1 MRSRLPVGY
10 VVKIEGSDDTL
21 NLLDMHRGQLASHAQ
36 GLSTVTEVGSLLVL
50 DSGSRALVM
59 KVVSLSFDEPRE
71 AHRLGVGSST
81 HQSEPL
87 RNISGIVVGRLT
99 REAGKACFISDSLAT
114 PPLGAE
120 AFPLTTEELTAILGS
135 DLQGG
140 VPIKLGDDLRGG
152 GSLYVDL
159 ESLISRHVAVLGSS
173 GQGKSCFTAAVLQQ
187 IVRLPGARVVIF
199 DINGEYEDALNL
211 PDLPADAVKCTT
223 IGGGENGFKIPY
235 YALGRYGLHR
245 LLIPS
250 EKTQRPALTFALE
263 HLHQVRWF
271 PQQRGAGLATD
282 QAAYLFDDCRQHG
295 ADAAEERIQSIRNG
309 LAVSAMHW
317 PNMAALAALVAESHS
332 LQPARQN
339 GVERN
344 AFSYSNVSPLV
355 TRIHRFAEDPMFR
368 DAVNVEGGP
377 GVDGQGLSWT
387 RESTNLVEQIFGGQ
401 EEPWR
406 VHIINLRHLSHDL
419 TPFILGSLLEL
430 YAYELFRRGQD
441 NKVPTL
447 LVLEEAHHYLRPIG
461 SGEEAGD
468 NSLAYERLAKEGRK
482 FGLALWLSTQRPSE
496 ISPTVLSQCNNWV
509 SFRLTSEK
517 DLAAI
522 QSASEWADR
531 REIRRIAGLPRQTAI
546 VFGGS
551 ISMPTL
557 LRAPDASPKPRS
569 GDAEFGAWAEV
580 RVPGRMI
587 FDADRQEAEAPPVP
601 PLPVGAGQDVMQMP
615 LPGQPGHLDAFDD
628 DVPF

>member
-1 MRSRLPVGY
+1 MRGRLPVGY
-10 VVKIEGSDDTL
+10 VVRIEGTDVTL

-36 GLSTVTEVGSLLVL
+36 GVSSVTEVGSLILL
-50 DSGSRALVM
+50 DAGSRALVL

-81 HQSEPL
+81 HQTEPL
-87 RNISGIVVGRLT
+87 RNITGAVVGRLSRT
-99 REAGKACFISDSLAT
+99 EGKARFISDSLAT

-120 AFPLTTEELTAILGS
+120 AFPLSRDELAAILCS
-135 DLQGG
+135 DGEGEIPL
-140 VPIKLGDDLRGG
+140 KLGDDLRGG
-152 GSLYVDL
+152 GSLNVGL
-159 ESLISRHVAVLGSS
+159 QSLISRHVAVLGSS

-187 IVRLPGARVVIF
+187 IVRLPQARIVVF
-199 DINGEYEDALNL
+199 DINGEYEAALKGLEL
-211 PDLPADAVKCTT
+211 PKDAVKCTT
-223 IGGGENGFKIPY
+223 IGGSEADSFKIPY
-235 YALGRYGLHR
+235 YALGRYGLNR

-271 PQQRGAGLATD
+271 SQPKGAGLVNDTTPF
-282 QAAYLFDDCRQHG
+282 LFDDCRQG
-295 ADAAEERIQSIRNG
+295 GVADAEARIQQIRSGQAGTANN
-309 LAVSAMHW
+309 W
-317 PNMAALAALVAESHS
+317 PHMAALAALVAESHGI
-332 LQPARQN
+332 QPSK
-339 GVERN
+339 GGFERN
-344 AFSYSNVSPLV
+344 AFSYSNVSPLI
-355 TRIHRFAEDPMFR
+355 TRINRFAEDPMFR
-368 DAVNVEGGP
+368 SVVDVEGGGGAGAP
-377 GVDGQGLSWT
+377 LNWAN
-387 RESTNLVEQIFGGQ
+387 ESINLVEQIFGGQ
-401 EEPWR
+401 DVPWR
-406 VHIINLRHLSHDL
+406 VHIVNLRHLAHDL

-430 YAYELFRRGQD
+430 YAYELFRRGQE
-441 NKVPTL
+441 KKIPTL

-461 SGEEAGD
+461 SGDDAGE

-551 ISMPTL
+551 IAMPTMI
-557 LRAPDASPKPRS
+557 RAADACPTPHS
-569 GDAEFGAWAEV
+569 GDADFSGWV
-580 RVPGRMI
+580 TQKT
-587 FDADRQEAEAPPVP
+587 DAQQEGPRISLPKLPVLPSIPPVLKTP
-601 PLPVGAGQDVMQMP
+601 ERVTLPDE
-615 LPGQPGHLDAFDD
+615 DE

>member
-1 MRSRLPVGY
+1 MRGRLPVGY
-10 VVKIEGSDDTL
+10 VVKIEGSDVTL

-36 GLSTVTEVGSLLVL
+36 GVSSVTGVGSLLLL
-50 DSGSRALVM
+50 DAGSRALVM

-71 AHRLGVGSST
+71 AHRLGIGSST
-81 HQSEPL
+81 HQTEPL
-87 RNISGIVVGRLT
+87 RNISGAVVGRLS
-99 REAGKACFISDSLAT
+99 REEGKARFTSDSLAT

-120 AFPLTTEELTAILGS
+120 AFPLSTEELAAILCG
-135 DLQGG
+135 DDQDD
-140 VPIKLGDDLRGG
+140 VPLKLGDDLRGG
-152 GSLYVDL
+152 GSLNVGL
-159 ESLISRHVAVLGSS
+159 KNLISRHVAVLGSS

-187 IVRLPGARVVIF
+187 IVKLPSARIVVF
-199 DINGEYEDALNL
+199 DINGEYETAL
-211 PDLPADAVKCTT
+211 DLPELPNGAVKCTT
-223 IGGGENGFKIPY
+223 IGGPGPDTFKIPY
-235 YALGRYGLHR
+235 YALGRHGLNR

-271 PQQRGAGLATD
+271 PQLKGAGLASDT
-282 QAAYLFDDCRQHG
+282 APFLFDDCRQG
-295 ADAAEERIQSIRNG
+295 GAADADRRIQQIRNG
-309 LAVSAMHW
+309 QAGTATVW
-317 PNMAALAALVAESHS
+317 PHMAALAALVAESHGI
-332 LQPARQN
+332 QPSSRN
-339 GVERN
+339 GPERN
-344 AFSYSNVSPLV
+344 AFSYSNVSPLI
-355 TRIHRFAEDPMFR
+355 TRINRFAEDPMFR
-368 DAVNVEGGP
+368 AVVDVEGGA
-377 GVDGQGLSWT
+377 GTETMLNWAH
-387 RESTNLVEQIFGGQ
+387 ESTHLVEQIFGGQ
-401 EEPWR
+401 DVPWR

-430 YAYELFRRGQD
+430 YAYELFRRGQE
-441 NKVPTL
+441 NKIPTL

-461 SGEEAGD
+461 SGDDAGE

-496 ISPTVLSQCNNWV
+496 ISPTVLSQCNNWI

-551 ISMPTL
+551 IAMPTL
-557 LRAPDASPKPRS
+557 IRAADASPTPHS
-569 GDAEFGAWAEV
+569 GDADFSGWAT
-580 RVPGRMI
+580 RRP
-587 FDADRQEAEAPPVP
+587 DAPPPPPAAPPPP
-601 PLPVGAGQDVMQMP
+601 PLPWNAP
-615 LPGQPGHLDAFDD
+615 PPEPAFDD

>member
-10 VVKIEGSDDTL
+10 VVKIEGSDVTL

-271 PQQRGAGLATD
+271 PQQRGAGLAND
-282 QAAYLFDDCRQHG
+282 QEAFLFDDCRQRG
-295 ADAAEERIQSIRNG
+295 ALEADHRIQNIRSG
-309 LAVSAMHW
+309 QAGPAAQW
-317 PNMAALAALVAESHS
+317 PHMAALASLVAESHS
-332 LQPARQN
+332 LQPKN
-339 GVERN
+339 GSVVRD
-344 AFSYSNVSPLV
+344 AFSYSNVSPLI
-355 TRIHRFAEDPMFR
+355 TRIHRFAEDPMFQ
-368 DAVNVEGGP
+368 DAVSVEGGP
-377 GVDGQGLSWT
+377 GMGGGLSWG
-387 RESTNLVEQIFGGQ
+387 RESTHLVEQIFGGQ
-401 EEPWR
+401 EEAWR
-406 VHIINLRHLSHDL
+406 VHIVNLRHLSHDL
-419 TPFILGSLLEL
+419 TPFVLGSLLEL
-430 YAYELFRRGQD
+430 YAYELFQRGQD
-441 NKVPTL
+441 NKIPTL

-461 SGEEAGD
+461 SGEDAGD

-557 LRAPDASPKPRS
+557 LRAPNASPTPRS
-569 GDAEFGAWAEV
+569 GDADFGAWTKVREPGGVIPGASRPEV
-580 RVPGRMI
+580 GQHQV
-587 FDADRQEAEAPPVP
+587 DQNHAPQPT
-601 PLPVGAGQDVMQMP
+601 MP

-628 DVPF
+628 DIPF